1 MKPNGEWQSGQEMP
15 SNLARDW
22 SQFPHQSGTEESRE
36 ENELREG
43 PKAKSPIK
51 KHLQFTGALQVH

>member
-36 ENELREG
+36 EKRIKGRPEG
-43 PKAKSPIK
+43 EISN
-51 KHLQFTGALQVH
+51 